1 MAKLNHN
8 MQVILMRTKGVR
20 DLEAV
25 AGGPAVVA
33 LGRLADPSVLVADVE
48 KRRRGS
54 WPLRPQ
60 RTL

>member
-1 MAKLNHN
+1 